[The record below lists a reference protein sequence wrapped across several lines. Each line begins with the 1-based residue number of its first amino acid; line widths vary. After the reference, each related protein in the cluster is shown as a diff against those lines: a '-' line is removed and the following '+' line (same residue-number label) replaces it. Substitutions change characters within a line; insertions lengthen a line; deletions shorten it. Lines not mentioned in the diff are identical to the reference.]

1 MQSKNGASQFWT
13 RLLKVKDVFYR
24 FYDRIMVS
32 GNKTSFWKD
41 AWYHKKPLS
50 ERFHRLYELSFN
62 RVIKVDKVIS
72 SFGACL
78 LFRRTLWGDLAKEW
92 FDLLNIIHTTVLREG
107 EIGLFGN
114 WVKKVSL
121 SNLFIMLYRLDS
133 LLRVLRPLW
142 NMED

>member
-1 MQSKNGASQFWT
+1 MYFTDFMIGLWSQGIK
-13 RLLKVKDVFYR
+13 L
-24 FYDRIMVS
+24 VS
-32 GNKTSFWKD
+32 GRMLGII
-41 AWYHKKPLS
+41 KKPLS